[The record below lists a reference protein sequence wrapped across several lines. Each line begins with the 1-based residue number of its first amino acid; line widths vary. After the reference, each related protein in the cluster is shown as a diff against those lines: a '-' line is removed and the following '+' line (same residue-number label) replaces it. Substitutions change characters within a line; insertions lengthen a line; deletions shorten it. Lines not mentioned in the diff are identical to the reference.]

1 MILHTIKRITDLADN
16 DRLDGR
22 YPIRIG
28 RRCKLILN
36 GCGYPMLLEY
46 HPRENE
52 DYKGYLR
59 TSIVEDIE
67 AVNGITKIITQTS
80 IYYFEELKADF

>member
-1 MILHTIKRITDLADN
+1 MLHTIKRITDLDGN

-28 RRCKLILN
+28 RRGKLILN
-36 GCGYPMLLEY
+36 GCGYPMVVEY

-67 AVNGITKIITQTS
+67 FEHGITKITTLNS
-80 IYYFEELKADF
+80 IYYFEEEIF